1 MRSCCI
7 LVVLACAI
15 GGRALESRPALATR
29 SVPMLPPALALVRG
43 GARPQPS
50 AAPTDIEKRVKT
62 MRRCIHIVDIALSI
76 PLISCYVAMIMEFQ
90 ASLWLKHPDLGPG
103 GGCLCNRWMRPIA
116 FMGRPIVKSLGVPMN
131 NIEAV
136 IAGICGI
143 VVAARACDFVAG
155 RMLRAWRPCEF
166 DEAWQSLGRTP
177 LRWREVVYFC
187 AVFPL
192 TTYMGYLMVNIIL
205 EKGWFYIV
213 LAIPLVLASQLLA
226 KLCGVA

>member
-1 MRSCCI
+1 
-7 LVVLACAI
+7 
-15 GGRALESRPALATR
+15 
-29 SVPMLPPALALVRG
+29 
-43 GARPQPS
+43 
-50 AAPTDIEKRVKT
+50 
-62 MRRCIHIVDIALSI
+62 
-76 PLISCYVAMIMEFQ
+76 
-90 ASLWLKHPDLGPG
+90 
-103 GGCLCNRWMRPIA
+103 
-116 FMGRPIVKSLGVPMN
+116 
-131 NIEAV
+131 
-136 IAGICGI
+136 
-143 VVAARACDFVAG
+143 
-155 RMLRAWRPCEF
+155 MLRAWRPCEF